1 MKQYRLDDRLIY
13 KCNCIRDMKCRWD
26 VCAKW
31 YEPVI
36 SQREYFFFFFFAW
49 FFWNMQIIWTEQQT
63 FWKNWSIKKSTKFYM
78 FAINNCKYI
87 SEYSRKYQN
96 YFLYIKISNIV
107 KKLYI
112 YIYINLFYSIL
123 MYYNTVIIYWRLN
136 IHILVCIYIY
146 IYKLRKSMG
155 NENSWIKYRSLYGI
169 ILRYLCN

>member
-1 MKQYRLDDRLIY
+1 MKQYRLNDRLIY
-13 KCNCIRDMKCRWD
+13 KSNCIRDMKCRCD

-36 SQREYFFFFFFAW
+36 SQREYFCVVLLKHA
-49 FFWNMQIIWTEQQT
+49 NNLNWTANILKT
-63 FWKNWSIKKSTKFYM
+63 NYNFNNSIKKSTKFYM

-87 SEYSRKYQN
+87 PEYSRKYQN
-96 YFLYIKISNIV
+96 YFLYIKKSNIV
-107 KKLYI
+107 TKL

-146 IYKLRKSMG
+146 IYL
-155 NENSWIKYRSLYGI
+155 N
-169 ILRYLCN
+169 